1 MATLKSLVDETGNI
15 KNEIKT
21 CHTNLK
27 NNLSTKGVNI
37 SSSDKL
43 RDLVDKIENISTT
56 KNVVASDNVFYS
68 CGTPFSCSI
77 SGGKRLCILQYPTFF
92 QGSIRCSTKC
102 SGYSIKTT
110 IEIEIIRDGALVSA
124 KSFIVSADSNN
135 YVEKSIDLK
144 GIQNNDIIMIYASNN
159 GTSSQS
165 TRVQPITFKGDFV

>member
-1 MATLKSLVDETGNI
+1 MSLVSELNSVADELV
-15 KNEIKT
+15 E

-27 NNLSTKGVNI
+27 NNLIEKGVEV
-37 SSSDKL
+37 SSGDKL
-43 RDLVDKIENISTT
+43 RGLVDKIENISTT

-110 IEIEIIRDGALVSA
+110 IEIEIIRDGVLVST
-124 KSFIVSADSNN
+124 KSFVVSADSNN
-135 YVEKSIDLK
+135 YLEKSIDLD
-144 GIQNNDIIMIYASNN
+144 GIQNNDIIMVYASNN